1 MMTWRRTARPRP
13 KPNSRR
19 RSAPMNM
26 PSCLPSRATTA
37 TRRRPPNR
45 TMPATFPPGYATKS
59 SPCPAVD
66 AARAVNAIELA
77 TRDVRD
83 HPRYRDALL
92 VNATMINQAPLPQP
106 FPVLELSLYGQTGAV
121 LGVRRFQP
129 EEYLDESIDPAAG
142 MPPERLVFVVLE
154 LATPAGEAVSFEFSF
169 L

>member
-1 MMTWRRTARPRP
+1 
-13 KPNSRR
+13 
-19 RSAPMNM
+19 
-26 PSCLPSRATTA
+26 
-37 TRRRPPNR
+37 
-45 TMPATFPPGYATKS
+45 MPATFPPGYATKS

-66 AARAVNAIELA
+66 AARA
-77 TRDVRD
+77 RDVRD